1 MSFTFRNLF
10 SEEGGDTSSEFSE
23 GAKGTA
29 LRNIVVSSSVESA
42 RGAQPAG
49 NEKIE
54 EVERTQ
60 SFLVSELL
68 PFIPPAIAA
77 KSGIPMEEELT
88 LPMSSDGSTDVKLSA
103 VYQVCP
109 QLFAAE
115 ITPLNDS
122 TLTLPAKLG
131 VVTGAEGSVV
141 GLNEITFEAQPLSL
155 GEEYRAEKLGVESV
169 PEIKVNETDHA
180 FWSTDPFDGFSGFCA
195 PVDPTPAT
203 EKFGKGSGT
212 TPESKIAAETQP
224 AAKTTWSGKKEDSAF
239 LSEQAKGGGEIPFP
253 KVKKRG
259 EPVKETERWGTMF
272 DDGFTVNTSHETR
285 LVPGGLGD
293 MLDQE
298 AEHEAIGNAQ
308 NTVDD
313 REVADETNQA
323 SLEAPQKSEE
333 KEPDTF
339 GFAAAQG
346 SAEAKSIKK
355 DDINCAF
362 EAPVS
367 SIRESSSIEPA
378 ADNRYP
384 RLKPLGPVEASAA
397 KSAAARPVE
406 SSPELRTKPE
416 SATLAAMDFTASSKE
431 TDSEDRPDLEM
442 RAIFSS
448 SDSLRL
454 SCVARK
460 IAELPGILGCALA
473 TPSRLVQVSLSDENR
488 LGGEAEE
495 MIQSVKSL
503 AKLTGLTDAR
513 SFTLETDRGIVSLFT
528 EGPCCL
534 IVRHDLP
541 KFGPGIREKLIV
553 ISRNMYKLDE

>member
-10 SEEGGDTSSEFSE
+10 SEEGRDTSSKFSE

-29 LRNIVVSSSVESA
+29 LRNIVVSSSAEGA

-54 EVERTQ
+54 EFERTQ

-88 LPMSSDGSTDVKLSA
+88 LPMSSDGSTDVKLSV

-122 TLTLPAKLG
+122 TLTLPAKLE
-131 VVTGAEGSVV
+131 VVTGVEGSVV

-155 GEEYRAEKLGVESV
+155 GEESRAEKLGVESG
-169 PEIKVNETDHA
+169 PEIKVNEPDHA
-180 FWSTDPFDGFSGFCA
+180 FWSPDPLDGFSGFPA
-195 PVDPTPAT
+195 PVDPSPTT
-203 EKFGKGSGT
+203 EKFSKGSEASS
-212 TPESKIAAETQP
+212 ESEIAAETQP
-224 AAKTTWSGKKEDSAF
+224 EAKTTRSGKKEDSAF
-239 LSEQAKGGGEIPFP
+239 LSEKAMGDRGIPFP
-253 KVKKRG
+253 KVEKRG
-259 EPVKETERWGTMF
+259 EPVKETESWGTMF
-272 DDGFTVNTSHETR
+272 DDGFIGNTSHETKP
-285 LVPGGLGD
+285 VPGGQGD

-298 AEHEAIGNAQ
+298 AGHEALGNAQ
-308 NTVDD
+308 KTVDN
-313 REVADETNQA
+313 REVTDEANQA
-323 SLEAPQKSEE
+323 SLEAHQKLEE
-333 KEPDTF
+333 KKTDTF

-346 SAEAKSIKK
+346 SAEAKSIEK

-378 ADNRYP
+378 PDNGYL
-384 RLKPLGPVEASAA
+384 RLKPLGPFEASAA
-397 KSAAARPVE
+397 KSAAERPGE
-406 SSPELRTKPE
+406 STPEPRTKPE
-416 SATLAAMDFTASSKE
+416 SATLAAMQFTASSKE
-431 TDSEDRPDLEM
+431 IDSEDRPDLEM

-460 IAELPGILGCALA
+460 ITELPGISGCALA
-473 TPSRLVQVSLSDENR
+473 TPSRLVQMSLSDETR
-488 LGGEAEE
+488 IGGEAEE

-503 AKLTGLTDAR
+503 AKLTGLPDAR
-513 SFTLETDRGIVSLFT
+513 SFTLETDRGIVSLFM

-553 ISRNMYKLDE
+553 ISRNIYKLDD